1 LCGLFGFSAEA
12 GRVSPHLETARVARD
27 TLIHRGPDQS
37 GEWHDERV
45 YVGHRRLSIL
55 DTSEAGRQPM
65 VSADG
70 AIVIS
75 VNGEIYNFQALRA
88 DLEAAGAVFH
98 SGSDSEV
105 VLHGYRQWGID
116 VLLEKIDGM
125 YAFSVYDVPKGVLY
139 LARDRIGIK
148 PLYYGEVGG
157 ILSWA
162 SELKALV
169 AFHGKGALASD
180 KNALY
185 DFLTYRYVPSPKS
198 CYKNVRKLPPGHLL
212 RLDVLSG
219 QFDVRRYWE
228 LPFSNEPIRENDAS
242 EQLHHLLSQSVKEQM
257 VADVPVGF
265 FLSGGVDSSL
275 VTAHARS
282 LGHEANTFCIGF
294 GDKDFD
300 ETTFAELVA
309 SHLGTLHKTDII
321 TPKLDVPFPEWLLAL
336 YDEPFA
342 DNSALPT
349 WYVAQSARRTA
360 TVVLTGDGGDELFGG
375 YRWYNTMPMLQRA
388 QWLLSRIP
396 KNTALRCSRGVV
408 RKAVAATCGEPDL
421 LAIMNALYMNP
432 ASPELRAR
440 YRSIFEIPDDY
451 VDMWFFHQY
460 WKPDQMPLR
469 KALQYV
475 DFHTFLP
482 DDVLTKV
489 DRATMAHSLEARV
502 PFLSRA
508 LAEFAFRLP
517 EKFLYRGRQLKGGL
531 KMSSGDMLP
540 NVIHR
545 RPKKGFSL
553 PWARWH
559 RELGSERSLVASVLD
574 TFVGK
579 AA

>member
-1 LCGLFGFSAEA
+1 LCGLFGFVAEA
-12 GRVSPHLETARVARD
+12 GQVGSNLETARTARD
-27 TLIHRGPDQS
+27 TLTHRGPDQS
-37 GEWHDERV
+37 GEWHDARV
-45 YVGHRRLSIL
+45 YVGHRRLSII

-65 VSADG
+65 VSTDG

-105 VLHGYRQWGID
+105 VLHGYRQWGIEA
-116 VLLEKIDGM
+116 LLDKIDGM
-125 YAFSVYDVPKGVLY
+125 YAFSVYDAPKGLLY

-148 PLYYGEVGG
+148 PLYYGQVGG
-157 ILSWA
+157 MVSWA

-169 AFHGKGALASD
+169 AFHGKNSLPLD
-180 KNALY
+180 KTALY
-185 DFLTYRYVPSPKS
+185 DFLTYRYIPSPKS
-198 CYKNVRKLPPGHLL
+198 CYTNIRKLPPGHLL
-212 RLDVLSG
+212 RLDLASG
-219 QFDVRRYWE
+219 QLDVRRYWE
-228 LPFSNEPIRENDAS
+228 LPFGEDPIDEGEAA
-242 EQLHHLLSQSVKEQM
+242 EQLHHLLSQSVAEQM

-265 FLSGGVDSSL
+265 FLSGGIDSSA
-275 VTAHARS
+275 VTAHARA

-294 GDKDFD
+294 GDKAFD
-300 ETTFAELVA
+300 ETPYAELVA
-309 SHLGTLHKTDII
+309 SHLGTRHQTDII
-321 TPKLDVPFPEWLLAL
+321 TPKLDVSFPEWLLSL

-349 WYVAQSARRTA
+349 WYVAQSARRAA

-375 YRWYNTMPMLQRA
+375 YRWYRTMPLVQRA

-396 KNTALRCSRGVV
+396 KSTAQRYSRGMV
-408 RKAVAATCGEPDL
+408 RKALTATCGEPDL
-421 LAIMNALYMNP
+421 LAIMNTLYMTP
-432 ASPELRAR
+432 SSPQLRAH
-440 YRSIFEIPDDY
+440 YRSTFGIPSDY
-451 VDMWFFHQY
+451 ADMWFFHQY

-517 EKFLYRGRQLKGGL
+517 EKFLYRGNRLKGGL
-531 KMSSGDMLP
+531 KMSCGDMLP
-540 NVIHR
+540 GAIHK

-559 RELGSERSLVASVLD
+559 QELGSEKSLVASVLN
-574 TFVGK
+574 TFVEK